1 MEVKHLRFR
10 INSIAFVIG
19 TGVLQLQAELPA
31 MIWIWSLIAAGIG
44 IKVLMHLQSRF
55 LAIIRGFMIAG
66 LFVGIGFFWAAAFA
80 HWRLSD
86 SLTPHWEQQD
96 IQVIGVVASL
106 PHRND
111 RSVRFL
117 LDVEQVMTE
126 GATVPSRIVLSWYP
140 SHQSILDK
148 NLSAALQAGQRWKFT
163 VRLKQPHGNAN
174 PHGFDYEAWAL
185 ERNIRATG
193 YVRPSVDTQ
202 LLSSLASHPR
212 YWIEHLREK
221 SSSDLTKHCLIML
234 IPVF

>member
-86 SLTPHWEQQD
+86 SLTPCVFFW
-96 IQVIGVVASL
+96 
-106 PHRND
+106 
-111 RSVRFL
+111 
-117 LDVEQVMTE
+117 M
-126 GATVPSRIVLSWYP
+126 
-140 SHQSILDK
+140 
-148 NLSAALQAGQRWKFT
+148 
-163 VRLKQPHGNAN
+163 
-174 PHGFDYEAWAL
+174 
-185 ERNIRATG
+185 
-193 YVRPSVDTQ
+193 
-202 LLSSLASHPR
+202 SS
-212 YWIEHLREK
+212 K
-221 SSSDLTKHCLIML
+221 
-234 IPVF
+234 